1 MHNFIVCIVK
11 KSKTFRHQL
20 HLDLCHFFFMKV

>member
-1 MHNFIVCIVK
+1 MHNFIVLK
-11 KSKTFRHQL
+11 NLKLSFRHQL